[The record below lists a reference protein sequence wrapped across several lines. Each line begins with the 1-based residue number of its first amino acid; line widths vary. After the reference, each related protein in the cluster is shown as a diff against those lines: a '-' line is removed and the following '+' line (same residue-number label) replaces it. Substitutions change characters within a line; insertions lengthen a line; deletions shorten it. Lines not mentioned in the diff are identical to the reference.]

1 MNRTSFTLRRSRP
14 DELDWINARYAEVEF
29 VASSETD
36 VIVVAEASGQ
46 PAGLGRV
53 VPIADGVG
61 ELGGMLV
68 FDDFRGSGL
77 AKQIIG
83 FLQQQAGLPT
93 LYCLPFAEL
102 DGLYRSMGFE
112 LAAASDAVPEK
123 VAAKH
128 RWCNEFYPKPVL
140 LLVARKLNVA

>member
-1 MNRTSFTLRRSRP
+1 MSGHVFTLRRSRP
-14 DELDWINARYAEVEF
+14 EELDWINARYAEVDF
-29 VASSETD
+29 VASGESD
-36 VIVVAEASGQ
+36 VIAVAESGGQ

-53 VPIADGVG
+53 VHIADGVG

-83 FLQQQAGLPT
+83 FLQQQANLPT
-93 LYCLPFAEL
+93 LYCLPFSEL
-102 DGLYRSMGFE
+102 AGLYGSMGFAPVTE
-112 LAAASDAVPEK
+112 LDVVPEK

-128 RWCNEFYPKPVL
+128 RWCNTHYPKPVL
-140 LLVARKLNVA
+140 LLVAHA

>member
-1 MNRTSFTLRRSRP
+1 MSSPAFTLRRSRP
-14 DELDWINARYAEVEF
+14 DELDWVNARYAEIDF
-29 VASSETD
+29 VASKPGD
-36 VIVVAEASGQ
+36 VIAIAEANGQ

-53 VPIADGVG
+53 VQVGDGVG

-68 FDDFRGSGL
+68 FDAYRGSGL
-77 AKQIIG
+77 SKQIIG
-83 FLQQQAGLPT
+83 FLQQQAGLAT

-102 DGLYRSMGFE
+102 EGLYRSMGFAHAAKTE
-112 LAAASDAVPEK
+112 LVPQE

-140 LLVARKLNVA
+140 LLVAKNAA

>member
-1 MNRTSFTLRRSRP
+1 LSGSLFSLRRSRP

-29 VASSETD
+29 VASEAGD
-36 VIVVAEASGQ
+36 VIAIAEFDHK

-53 VPIADGVG
+53 VQVGEGVG

-68 FDDFRGSGL
+68 FDQFRGSGL
-77 AKQIIG
+77 SKQIIA
-83 FLQQQAGLPT
+83 FLQQQASLKT

-102 DGLYRSMGFE
+102 EGLYCSMGF
-112 LAAASDAVPEK
+112 AHATPADSVPDK

-140 LLVARKLNVA
+140 LLVARATGQ

>member
-1 MNRTSFTLRRSRP
+1 LRSTPFTLRRSRP
-14 DELDWINARYAEVEF
+14 DELAWINERYAGVDF
-29 VASSETD
+29 VASSDAD
-36 VIVVAEASGQ
+36 VIAVAEANGQ

-53 VPIADGVG
+53 VHIADGVG

-68 FDDFRGSGL
+68 FDAFRGSGL

-102 DGLYRSMGFE
+102 EGLYGSMGFVP
-112 LAAASDAVPEK
+112 ASAQDKVPEK

-128 RWCNEFYPKPVL
+128 RWCNEHYPKPVL
-140 LLVARKLNVA
+140 LLVARRPGAA

>member
-1 MNRTSFTLRRSRP
+1 MNSTTFTLRRSRP
-14 DELDWINARYAEVEF
+14 DELAWINECYAGVDF
-29 VASSETD
+29 VPSGEAD
-36 VIVVAEASGQ
+36 VIAVAQADGQ
-46 PAGLGRV
+46 SAGLGRV

-68 FDDFRGSGL
+68 FDQFRGSGL

-102 DGLYRSMGFE
+102 AGLYGSMGFVP
-112 LAAASDAVPEK
+112 ATAQDAVPEK

-128 RWCNEFYPKPVL
+128 RWCNEHYPKPVL
-140 LLVARKLNVA
+140 LLVAHQPQA

>member
-1 MNRTSFTLRRSRP
+1 MNKTNFTLRRSHP
-14 DELDWINARYAEVEF
+14 DELAWINQCYAGVDF
-29 VASSETD
+29 VPSGEAD
-36 VIVVAEASGQ
+36 VIAVAQADGQ

-53 VPIADGVG
+53 VHIADGVG

-68 FDDFRGSGL
+68 FDQFRGSGL

-102 DGLYRSMGFE
+102 AGLYGSMGFVP
-112 LAAASDAVPEK
+112 ASAQDAVPEK

-128 RWCNEFYPKPVL
+128 RWCNEHYPKPVL
-140 LLVARKLNVA
+140 LLVAHQPEA